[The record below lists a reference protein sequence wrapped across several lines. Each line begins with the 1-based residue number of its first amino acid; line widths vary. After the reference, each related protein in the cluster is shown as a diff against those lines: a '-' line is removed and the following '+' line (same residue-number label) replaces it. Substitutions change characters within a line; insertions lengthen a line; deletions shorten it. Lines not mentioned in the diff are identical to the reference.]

1 MGRRLFFFRIELQLQ
16 GSAMPTLNSGSSSRR
31 FTLLLVHAHPD
42 DECSGTGGLIIRCAE
57 AGHTTVLITCTND
70 DRGQVN
76 GLSLRPE
83 ESAEDRRR
91 LAEVRQ
97 GELERAAEILGLSRH
112 YQLGYHDSGMAGW
125 ESNKGSEVFANAGL
139 DEAAEKIAQI
149 IRECR
154 PDVLVTYNEGGG
166 YGHPDHIMTHRV
178 AMAAADAAA
187 DPSRLAGLSPWR
199 VKKIYHTAWARSR
212 MLRSWRWMR
221 RLGRKTPLDD
231 PKFDETKFG
240 TPDEE
245 ITTRIDVQ
253 SVRRKKWRALFTHE
267 SQLGNNFFWWFFRLA
282 GRWLFPDESFVLVR
296 SEAPSLSR
304 ESCIFEGL

>member
-16 GSAMPTLNSGSSSRR
+16 GCAMPTLNSGSSSRR

-83 ESAEDRRR
+83 ESA
-91 LAEVRQ
+91 
-97 GELERAAEILGLSRH
+97 
-112 YQLGYHDSGMAGW
+112 
-125 ESNKGSEVFANAGL
+125 
-139 DEAAEKIAQI
+139 
-149 IRECR
+149 
-154 PDVLVTYNEGGG
+154 
-166 YGHPDHIMTHRV
+166 
-178 AMAAADAAA
+178 DAAA
-187 DPSRLAGLSPWR
+187 DPSRLAGLSPWW

-304 ESCIFEGL
+304 KSCIFEGL